1 MSMKHCLFKPLQLL
15 SIMKNLF
22 SLKGRREIVVNTT
35 AVKRCDENLI
45 PSHNIVMGITEISKR
60 CITKFSEVNKEQMY
74 GNQNSINFCNVIFCH
89 LSKPFFYSLIHTQL
103 LLVAIMC
110 SSYINVLY
118 SYITFTILDFLHSI
132 EIPFRFS
139 SSFFF
144 SSCACICAS
153 IFLLICILF
162 LFNTDVNWLPGSA
175 SPHGYSRQLVLNFT
189 INNFIEYCNFLFK
202 ARMNVSKNNKKY
214 IKVDC
219 MTKTIYIL
227 NF

>member
-74 GNQNSINFCNVIFCH
+74 GNQNNINFCNVICCH
-89 LSKPFFYSLIHTQL
+89 VSKPFFYSLIYGCHQL
-103 LLVAIMC
+103 PWILIMS

-118 SYITFTILDFLHSI
+118 SYIILTILDFPHSI
-132 EIPFRFS
+132 EIPLRFS
-139 SSFFF
+139 SSFVF
-144 SSCACICAS
+144 SSCVCICAS
-153 IFLLICILF
+153 ILLVTCILF
-162 LFNTDVNWLPGSA
+162 LFNTDVNWLPCSA
-175 SPHGYSRQLVLNFT
+175 SSLGYSRPLVLQL
-189 INNFIEYCNFLFK
+189 YC
-202 ARMNVSKNNKKY
+202 S
-214 IKVDC
+214 
-219 MTKTIYIL
+219 
-227 NF
+227 